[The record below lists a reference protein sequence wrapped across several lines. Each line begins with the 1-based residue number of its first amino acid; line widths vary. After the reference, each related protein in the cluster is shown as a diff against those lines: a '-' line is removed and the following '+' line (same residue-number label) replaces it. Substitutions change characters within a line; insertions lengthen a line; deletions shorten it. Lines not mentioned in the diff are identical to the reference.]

1 MVYHPDSTPSRPLL
15 APDQRNKDEHCTR
28 DAKDALETTVAR
40 DNTNSFNYLQ
50 YRVVKKVE
58 QSSNYH
64 IDATTYMRNAPV
76 ALTDYAGYE
85 EMCGLKGL
93 QPEGPS
99 LTLHLSLTRLS
110 PSSHCSYP
118 LPLPLFPLSLIHI

>member
-1 MVYHPDSTPSRPLL
+1 
-15 APDQRNKDEHCTR
+15 
-28 DAKDALETTVAR
+28 
-40 DNTNSFNYLQ
+40 
-50 YRVVKKVE
+50 
-58 QSSNYH
+58 
-64 IDATTYMRNAPV
+64 MRNAPV

-99 LTLHLSLTRLS
+99 LTMHLSLTRLS

-118 LPLPLFPLSLIHI
+118 LPLPLFPFPVSYTHLTLPTIYSV